1 MLKVDWA
8 NKHSMVEEHSS
19 LRTSS
24 DIPVVRLDEL
34 SRWLIEHE
42 DATEDNG
49 LHVCLD
55 TLLAE
60 IAKTRRA

>member
-1 MLKVDWA
+1 MLQVEWV
-8 NKHSMVEEHSS
+8 NKHSFVDEHSS
-19 LRTSS
+19 LRTTS
-24 DIPVVRLDEL
+24 DIPVVKLDEL

-42 DATEDNG
+42 DAREANG

-60 IAKTRRA
+60 IAKRRRS